1 MGLLQSILKWGKAKD
16 SAGVPKE
23 FRLLYGWANPA
34 VPNLLNT
41 PYVYVFT
48 IQPIAPSAL
57 AKAPGRG
64 RAMRQIVLAELL
76 CADSFGG
83 VDANNQDR
91 LDIWDEIIPSQSRP
105 ATHRVELGIL
115 RKKSG
120 IPRSAFFSDY
130 FCFAPMTNGK
140 TSDRVAIQIAGF
152 LAKQL
157 EEAQVFDGAAIGNN
171 KTYWLMCVFAAW
183 KEFGR

>member
-41 PYVYVFT
+41 PYVYVFS

-57 AKAPGRG
+57 ANGLRKGRK
-64 RAMRQIVLAELL
+64 MRGVVLSEFI
-76 CADSFGG
+76 CATSCGDF
-83 VDANNQDR
+83 DADTQQR

-105 ATHRVELGIL
+105 PTHRVELGIL

-130 FCFAPMTNGK
+130 FCFAPITNGK
-140 TSDRVAIQIAGF
+140 TSDRIAIQIAGF

-157 EEAQVFDGAAIGNN
+157 EEAQVFNGAAIGDN